1 MLVSLIGFGCAS
13 HPRAAQVRATPPV
26 PRYQPATAS
35 ALAFDT
41 PVTPSYALAGLD
53 RDAREAGAFLGYQD
67 TVTEYFAM
75 GIEDHQ
81 TQDPSQ
87 DTYDHWTYTSKVGV
101 RYR

>member
-1 MLVSLIGFGCAS
+1 M
-13 HPRAAQVRATPPV
+13 PV
-26 PRYQPATAS
+26 VQEFQPATAS

-53 RDAREAGAFLGYQD
+53 RDAREASAFLGYQD
-67 TVTEYFAM
+67 TVIESFAM
-75 GIEDHQ
+75 GLEDHQ

-87 DTYDHWTYTSKVGV
+87 DTYDHWSYTSKVGV